1 MNKIL
6 IASSALTLAATQ
18 IAITATVSSAAIP
31 LLNYTCPGK
40 IEVHADQ
47 GGPVFINGKQA
58 TLKTFNKNSY
68 EAKGSGVTVSIMI
81 SPDGTPNVSYKGS
94 GGKNGICSESTSSS
108 THSSSSTMT
117 KKSNTPENLY
127 STVPPKLED
136 LVGAK
141 AGQAEGQLKS
151 RGYTYKNTV
160 TFDGGKSA
168 YYVENKTGYCVEV
181 GTVDGRYSSIVY
193 NSSDRCKK

>member
-6 IASSALTLAATQ
+6 IASSALAAAQ
-18 IAITATVSSAAIP
+18 IAITATASLAAIP
-31 LLNYTCPGK
+31 QLNYTCPGK

-47 GGPVFINGKQA
+47 GGPVYINGKEA
-58 TLKTFNKNSY
+58 KLKLFNKNAY
-68 EAKGSGVTVSIMI
+68 EAKGSGVTISIII
-81 SPDGTPNVSYKGS
+81 SPDGTPNVSYTGP
-94 GGKNGICSESTSSS
+94 GRNNGICSESSSSS
-108 THSSSSTMT
+108 THSSGSSMT
-117 KKSNTPENLY
+117 KKGNTPEDLY
-127 STVPPKLED
+127 STVPPKLKD
-136 LVGAK
+136 LVGAR
-141 AGQAEGQLKS
+141 AGQAEGDLKS

-181 GTVDGRYSSIVY
+181 GTVEGRFSSIVY

>member
-18 IAITATVSSAAIP
+18 IAITATASFAAIP

-68 EAKGSGVTVSIMI
+68 EAKGAGVTVSIMI
-81 SPDGTPNVSYKGS
+81 SPDGTPNVSYTGS

-108 THSSSSTMT
+108 THSSGSTMT